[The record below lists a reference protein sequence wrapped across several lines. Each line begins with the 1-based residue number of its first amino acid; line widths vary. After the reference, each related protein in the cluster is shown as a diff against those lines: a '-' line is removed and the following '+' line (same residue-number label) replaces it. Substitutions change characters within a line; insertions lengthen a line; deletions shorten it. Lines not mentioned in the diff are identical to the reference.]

1 VVFVPSLPVVV
12 SGGGGGGVAVVVPL
26 PFPVGGNAGHV
37 AQRLRDD
44 VIWHVFQ
51 MHLMFHCVQGLK
63 KAKKL
68 HNLFRICNVLHYTIK
83 RFMKHK

>member
-12 SGGGGGGVAVVVPL
+12 NGGGGGGVAVVVPL

-44 VIWHVFQ
+44 VIGDVFQ
-51 MHLMFHCVQGLK
+51 MHLVFHCVQSLK
-63 KAKKL
+63 QIAQFFKKL
-68 HNLFRICNVLHYTIK
+68 
-83 RFMKHK
+83 